1 MNLKRQLLLV
11 SLLTLVLPWAGCEFI
26 SETESALRAG
36 QQQMLSGTARAIAES
51 LQQYG
56 EDFPR
61 PSSAPEHILGAR
73 LYAHALTREPTLD
86 GYFDDWALSES
97 SLESMRGIGGSI
109 VYAAGTRDEQL
120 YVYISVTDTSVVY
133 AERAGAALDDGPPY
147 SDRVS
152 IISSSPPYLNE
163 RIEFAPEA
171 PGNVVAYRETA
182 FGIAA
187 EPTIQATWQDVPRG
201 YQLEARIPLS
211 ILGTHVGLIIGD
223 TPEPASP
230 PVRSSNFASQLPGR
244 LATIQPD
251 LQSVVGDLI
260 QPGMRLLLTDAE
272 GWRIAN
278 VGELQTRARPTGDA
292 VSAWLRF
299 TYDALVEKGT
309 DARLSE
315 PAASGREQQPY
326 IQSALAGETAA
337 GWYRSAGSGSA
348 VVAVAV
354 PVDLGDAVV
363 GAVVLQ
369 QGTEEILS
377 LTNQGLARLLNITL
391 LTTVV
396 VAAVLLGYA
405 TWLSRRIR
413 RLSFAADDAL
423 DSQTHDGE
431 FRLPSHDASDE
442 LGDLSRRFSF
452 VLQQISEYN
461 EYLRT
466 LASKLSHELRTPL
479 AIVTS
484 SLENLEHEQ
493 LNEAS
498 ARYTARAKDGADRLR
513 KILGAMSEANRVEE
527 LVRNADAEVFDL
539 KKVVGQAVSAYAGVF
554 PERRFLF
561 KPGPVDIHVLA
572 APELIVQ
579 MLDKLVDNAVDFS
592 QPDDEIVVR
601 LSTSDDEVDLSV
613 TNPGPPLPE
622 TMRTQLFDSLVSV
635 RSEQDDH
642 HLGLGLFIARLI
654 AEGHDGRIRADNV
667 DDGVC
672 FTVTLPTRQDAPGG
686 SGESAGSPPRQG

>member
-61 PSSAPEHILGAR
+61 PSTAPEHILGDR
-73 LYAHALTREPTLD
+73 LYAHALSREPTID

-97 SLESMRGIGGSI
+97 SLQSLRGVGGAI

-120 YVYISVTDTSVVY
+120 YVYLSVTDAGLVY
-133 AERAGAALDDGPPY
+133 AERAGAALDDGPPH
-147 SDRVS
+147 SDRIS
-152 IISSSPPYLNE
+152 IVSSSPPYLNE

-171 PGNVVAYRETA
+171 PGTVVAYRETA

-187 EPTIQATWQDVPRG
+187 EPTIQAVWQDVPRG

-211 ILGTHVGLIIGD
+211 ILGTHIGLVVANTAD
-223 TPEPASP
+223 ADSP
-230 PVRSSNFASQLPGR
+230 PVRSSTFASQLPGR
-244 LATIQPD
+244 LASIQPD
-251 LQSVVGDLI
+251 LQSVVSELI

-309 DARLSE
+309 DGRLSE
-315 PAASGREQQPY
+315 PAPTGREQQPY
-326 IQSALAGETAA
+326 IVSALGGETAA

-354 PVDLGDAVV
+354 PVAWGGDIV

-377 LTNQGLARLLNITL
+377 LTNQGLARLMNITL
-391 LTTVV
+391 LTTLV

-413 RLSFAADDAL
+413 RLSVAADDAL
-423 DSQTHDGE
+423 DSRPEGGE

-452 VLQQISEYN
+452 VLEQISEYN

-484 SLENLEHEQ
+484 SLDNLDHED
-493 LNEAS
+493 LDDT
-498 ARYTARAKDGADRLR
+498 ARGYTARAKDGADRLR
-513 KILGAMSEANRVEE
+513 RILAAMSEASRVEE
-527 LVRNADAEVFDL
+527 LVKNAEPETFDL
-539 KKVVGQAVSAYAGVF
+539 SAVVASTVEAYRDVYADREFALQTAGEPATV
-554 PERRFLF
+554 E
-561 KPGPVDIHVLA
+561 GS
-572 APELIVQ
+572 PELLIQ
-579 MLDKLVDNAVDFS
+579 MLDKFVDNAVSFS
-592 QPDDEIVVR
+592 TDGDTLEIGVDVVDDKVE
-601 LSTSDDEVDLSV
+601 LSV

-622 TMRTQLFDSLVSV
+622 RMRGQLFDSMISV
-635 RSEQDDH
+635 RPAKDDK
-642 HLGLGLFIARLI
+642 HLGLGLYVAKIV
-654 AEGHDGRIRADNV
+654 AEGHGGSILADNV
-667 DDGVC
+667 ESGVQ
-672 FTVTLPTRQDAPGG
+672 FSVRLPRAVT
-686 SGESAGSPPRQG
+686 